1 MWWTK
6 QDYSSYYGAT
16 MNKARLFALTTAVCL
31 AACGTSKPAASDTAA
46 AVPAPDSSPA
56 VAPAPVAADSMVVA
70 PAGKAAIPSKAPVPT
85 TTTTTTRTT
94 TAPATPA
101 PVTATPAAAPAPTAQ
116 PAVQP
121 AAKPAA
127 PAPAVAVAPSTPRAD
142 PALGAP
148 LYDAN
153 CKKCHGAR
161 GVAVKVMQA
170 KFPKMLPLD
179 AAFLAKNTD
188 AAVVD
193 ILMKGKGTDMKSFKD
208 KLSHAEMGSVAAYI
222 RTFAP

>member
-1 MWWTK
+1 
-6 QDYSSYYGAT
+6 
-16 MNKARLFALTTAVCL
+16 MNKVRLFALTTAVCL
-31 AACGTSKPAASDTAA
+31 AACGTGKPAASDTAA
-46 AVPAPDSSPA
+46 AVPPSDSSPA
-56 VAPAPVAADSMVVA
+56 VASAPAVAESAVDA
-70 PAGKAAIPSKAPVPT
+70 QAGKAAVPSKATVT
-85 TTTTTTRTT
+85 TTTTTK
-94 TAPATPA
+94 AAA
-101 PVTATPAAAPAPTAQ
+101 VPVAAPAPAAAKLAAAPVPAAQ
-116 PAVQP
+116 PAAQP
-121 AAKPAA
+121 TAKPAA
-127 PAPAVAVAPSTPRAD
+127 PVPAVVVAPSAPRAD

-179 AAFLAKNTD
+179 AAFLSKNTD

-193 ILMKGKGTDMKSFKD
+193 ILMNGKGTDMKSFKD

>member
-1 MWWTK
+1 
-6 QDYSSYYGAT
+6 

-31 AACGTSKPAASDTAA
+31 AACGSGKPAASDTAA
-46 AVPAPDSSPA
+46 AVPPPDSSPA
-56 VAPAPVAADSMVVA
+56 VAPAPAVAESAVVA
-70 PAGKAAIPSKAPVPT
+70 QTGKAAAPSKATVT
-85 TTTTTTRTT
+85 TTKAAA
-94 TAPATPA
+94 APVATPA
-101 PVTATPAAAPAPTAQ
+101 PAAAKPAAVPVPAAQ
-116 PAVQP
+116 PAAQP
-121 AAKPAA
+121 AAKPTA
-127 PAPAVAVAPSTPRAD
+127 PAPAVAVAPSAPRAD

-153 CKKCHGAR
+153 CRKCHGAR
-161 GVAVKVMQA
+161 GVASKVMQA

-179 AAFLAKNTD
+179 AAYLAKNTD

-193 ILMKGKGTDMKSFKD
+193 ILMNGKGTNMKSFKD

>member
-1 MWWTK
+1 
-6 QDYSSYYGAT
+6 
-16 MNKARLFALTTAVCL
+16 MNKVRLFALTTVVCL
-31 AACGTSKPAASDTAA
+31 AACGTDKPAASDTAA
-46 AVPAPDSSPA
+46 AVPAPESSPTI
-56 VAPAPVAADSMVVA
+56 APAPTAADSMVVA

-85 TTTTTTRTT
+85 TTTTTTTKTT
-94 TAPATPA
+94 TAT
-101 PVTATPAAAPAPTAQ
+101 AAAPAP
-116 PAVQP
+116 V

-127 PAPAVAVAPSTPRAD
+127 PLPAAQPAAPAPAAAKPTAPAPVVAAAPAPRAD

-161 GVAVKVMQA
+161 GVAVKVMQT

-179 AAFLAKNTD
+179 AAFFAKNTD

-193 ILMKGKGTDMKSFKD
+193 ILMNGKGTDMKSFKD

-222 RTFAP
+222 RTFASNP

>member
-1 MWWTK
+1 MVA
-6 QDYSSYYGAT
+6 QDG
-16 MNKARLFALTTAVCL
+16 K
-31 AACGTSKPAASDTAA
+31 A
-46 AVPAPDSSPA
+46 AVPSKATVTTTTKA
-56 VAPAPVAADSMVVA
+56 AAAPVAA
-70 PAGKAAIPSKAPVPT
+70 PASAAAK
-85 TTTTTTRTT
+85 
-94 TAPATPA
+94 
-101 PVTATPAAAPAPTAQ
+101 PAAAPVPAVQ
-116 PAVQP
+116 PAAQP

-127 PAPAVAVAPSTPRAD
+127 PEPAVAVAPSAPRAD

-148 LYDAN
+148 LYDAH
-153 CKKCHGAR
+153 CKKCHGVR

-193 ILMKGKGTDMKSFKD
+193 ILMNGKGTNMKSFKD
-208 KLSHAEMGSVAAYI
+208 KLSLAEMVSVAAYI

>member
-1 MWWTK
+1 
-6 QDYSSYYGAT
+6 

-31 AACGTSKPAASDTAA
+31 AACSTDKPAVADTAA
-46 AVPAPDSSPA
+46 AVPTPDSSPA
-56 VAPAPVAADSMVVA
+56 VAAAPIAADSMVMA
-70 PAGKAAIPSKAPVPT
+70 PAGKAEIPSKAPVPT
-85 TTTTTTRTT
+85 TTKSTTV
-94 TAPATPA
+94 PAVPA
-101 PVTATPAAAPAPTAQ
+101 PVTAKPAAVPAPTAQ
-116 PAVQP
+116 PAAQP
-121 AAKPAA
+121 SAKPAA

-179 AAFLAKNTD
+179 ATFFAKNTD

-193 ILMKGKGTDMKSFKD
+193 ILMNGKGTDMKSFKD